1 MIEETPQP
9 EPETVAL
16 DDYVPVLEA
25 WYAANQKKKE
35 LDVEI
40 AKYKALLGKVM
51 GTATVGTV
59 DGVKAVDY
67 EPIENF
73 NGTAFSRQYPDT
85 HRFYH
90 RDVTKKVFDKE
101 WLKADRPDLWE
112 QFQSRPMKNAYV
124 PRDKAQ

>member
-1 MIEETPQP
+1 MINEVPKP
-9 EPETVAL
+9 EAETVAL

-25 WYAANQKKKE
+25 WYVASQKIKE
-35 LDVEI
+35 LNAEI

-51 GTATVGTV
+51 GAATCGTV
-59 DGVKAVDY
+59 DGQKAVDF

-73 NGTAFSRQYPDT
+73 NGTEFSKMYPDT

-90 RDVTKKVFDKE
+90 REVTKKVFDKE
-101 WLKADRPDLWE
+101 WLRADRPDLWE
-112 QFQSRPMKNAYV
+112 QFQSRPMKNSYV